1 MIDLITKEQFDKII
15 EKEEY
20 IEIKIDNINNFIYL
34 IELNNFNIKS
44 FKFYLKKEDII
55 QLII

>member
-20 IEIKIDNINNFIYL
+20 IEIKIDKINNFIYL

>member
-20 IEIKIDNINNFIYL
+20 IEIKIDKINNFIYL
-34 IELNNFNIKS
+34 IRNS
-44 FKFYLKKEDII
+44 T
-55 QLII
+55 